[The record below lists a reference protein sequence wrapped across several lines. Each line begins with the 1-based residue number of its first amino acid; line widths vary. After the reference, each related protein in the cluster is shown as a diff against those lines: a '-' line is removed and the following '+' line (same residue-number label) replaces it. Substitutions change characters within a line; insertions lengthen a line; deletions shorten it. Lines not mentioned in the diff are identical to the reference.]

1 MYNLTLEINQ
11 ICNLKCR
18 YCYLGDQNGKRM
30 NIETAKLAINMALD
44 IVAKQKKKILYV
56 NFVGGEVLLDFE
68 MVKNV
73 VKFMEEHNNIQNVKI
88 VYSITTN
95 ATLLSEEIID
105 YICDKNFNV
114 KISLDGK
121 KRLMT

>member
-44 IVAKQKKKILYV
+44 IVARQQHL
-56 NFVGGEVLLDFE
+56 
-68 MVKNV
+68 
-73 VKFMEEHNNIQNVKI
+73 H
-88 VYSITTN
+88 
-95 ATLLSEEIID
+95 
-105 YICDKNFNV
+105 
-114 KISLDGK
+114 
-121 KRLMT
+121 

>member
-44 IVAKQKKKILYV
+44 IVARQKEKILYV
-56 NFVGGEVLLDFE
+56 NFVGGEVLLDF
-68 MVKNV
+68 
-73 VKFMEEHNNIQNVKI
+73 
-88 VYSITTN
+88 
-95 ATLLSEEIID
+95 
-105 YICDKNFNV
+105 
-114 KISLDGK
+114 
-121 KRLMT
+121 